1 MGYLLP
7 AEPEFADSLT
17 ATQATGSGSRQFT
30 FVRFAGQSFSPG
42 RQHLQTTCQVAEIHA
57 RCRTREKAS
66 WPLRY
71 SVSLIVVDSG
81 LEKGRLKVHIGAME
95 KIRISLVTAALLL
108 STAAQSQVLKNEP
121 TDLPTGKRV
130 LVDDG
135 TCPAG
140 QIKEVIG
147 GSRTAHIAR
156 TNRCIPRGG
165 KK

>member
-1 MGYLLP
+1 LWRG
-7 AEPEFADSLT
+7 
-17 ATQATGSGSRQFT
+17 
-30 FVRFAGQSFSPG
+30 
-42 RQHLQTTCQVAEIHA
+42 
-57 RCRTREKAS
+57 
-66 WPLRY
+66 
-71 SVSLIVVDSG
+71 SG

-95 KIRISLVTAALLL
+95 KIRISLVTVALLI
-108 STAAQSQVLKNEP
+108 STAAQSQVLKHEP

-156 TNRCIPRGG
+156 TTRCIPRGG

>member
-1 MGYLLP
+1 LSCPG
-7 AEPEFADSLT
+7 SV
-17 ATQATGSGSRQFT
+17 QATP
-30 FVRFAGQSFSPG
+30 AG
-42 RQHLQTTCQVAEIHA
+42 
-57 RCRTREKAS
+57 
-66 WPLRY
+66 
-71 SVSLIVVDSG
+71 SG
-81 LEKGRLKVHIGAME
+81 LEKAGLKVHNGAME
-95 KIRISLVTAALLL
+95 NIRISLVTAALLI

-156 TNRCIPRGG
+156 STRCIPRGG